1 VSLPCKFITMAL
13 PLSPNIHKLER
24 EIAALSFEEKLWLL
38 AQIAQQVQPS
48 LAAQLPVEN
57 LPGELFSEMGADL
70 RTVADAPNLQREGVE
85 ISESAP
91 LLEGQLLRKNGVLV
105 LGGTL
110 EGDVDG
116 ILDEVREERIQE
128 IMGQ

>member
-1 VSLPCKFITMAL
+1 MINGDCPVNPLLMAL

-57 LPGELFSEMGADL
+57 LPGELLAERSTEL
-70 RTVADAPNLQREGVE
+70 RTVADAPNLQQEGID

-91 LLEGQLLRKNGVLV
+91 TVEGPLLRKDGVLV

-116 ILDEVREERIQE
+116 ISDRQHGCV
-128 IMGQ
+128 

>member
-1 VSLPCKFITMAL
+1 MAL

-57 LPGELFSEMGADL
+57 SPGELFAGMGADL
-70 RTVADAPNLQREGVE
+70 RTVADAPNLQREGIE
-85 ISESAP
+85 IFESAP
-91 LLEGQLLRKNGVLV
+91 SLEGQLLRKDGVLV
-105 LGGTL
+105 MGGTL

-116 ILDEVREERIQE
+116 ILDDVREERIQE
-128 IMGQ
+128 LMGL

>member
-1 VSLPCKFITMAL
+1 MTMAL
-13 PLSPNIHKLER
+13 PLSPNIHKLES

-48 LAAQLPVEN
+48 FAARLPV
-57 LPGELFSEMGADL
+57 
-70 RTVADAPNLQREGVE
+70 DAPNFQREGIE

-91 LLEGQLLRKNGVLV
+91 LLEGQLLRKGGVLV
-105 LGGTL
+105 IEGSL

-116 ILDEVREERIQE
+116 ILDEVREERIQNL
-128 IMGQ
+128 MGL

>member
-1 VSLPCKFITMAL
+1 MTMAL

-24 EIAALSFEEKLWLL
+24 EIAALSLEEKLWLL

-48 LAAQLPVEN
+48 LAARLPVN
-57 LPGELFSEMGADL
+57 
-70 RTVADAPNLQREGVE
+70 APNLQQEDIE

-91 LLEGQLLRKNGVLV
+91 LLEGQLLRKGGVLV
-105 LGGTL
+105 IEGAL
-110 EGDVDG
+110 EGDADG

-128 IMGQ
+128 LMGM